1 MEAVRHVLTP
11 RLLSGVAVA
20 TVALAVLVLAAPPG
34 PRSVVA
40 IGEPSTYTGPLL
52 RDDRDRALPACPIP
66 EVVPSAVVDGAA
78 EKTALLFA
86 RAWTAGDVDSL
97 VNLADPVFSGHAAAL
112 QLGGS
117 LGQRPRIAVS
127 GMGHDEL
134 AGPIGERCGAD
145 ALRLMRVAAVRPR
158 TAGAATV
165 HIYTV
170 WREGSSRVWAVR

>member
-1 MEAVRHVLTP
+1 
-11 RLLSGVAVA
+11 
-20 TVALAVLVLAAPPG
+20 
-34 PRSVVA
+34 
-40 IGEPSTYTGPLL
+40 
-52 RDDRDRALPACPIP
+52 
-66 EVVPSAVVDGAA
+66 VPSAVVDGAA

>member
-1 MEAVRHVLTP
+1 
-11 RLLSGVAVA
+11 
-20 TVALAVLVLAAPPG
+20 
-34 PRSVVA
+34 VA

-78 EKTALLFA
+78 ETTALLFA